1 MKRQL
6 NLQDVDKLVN
16 HDDWEYT
23 ISRTSKNHVVVNV
36 LKVYRKCYICGKNL
50 HIDSM
55 VVRQDERVTSLRVP
69 KLLCKKDANDVDYLI
84 SLLK

>member
-6 NLQDVDKLVN
+6 NMIDVDRLV
-16 HDDWEYT
+16 HDDDWKVSIT
-23 ISRTSKNHVVVNV
+23 RSSKHHVNV
-36 LKVYRKCYICGKNL
+36 NLLKVYRKCYICGSKL
-50 HIDSM
+50 HIDNM